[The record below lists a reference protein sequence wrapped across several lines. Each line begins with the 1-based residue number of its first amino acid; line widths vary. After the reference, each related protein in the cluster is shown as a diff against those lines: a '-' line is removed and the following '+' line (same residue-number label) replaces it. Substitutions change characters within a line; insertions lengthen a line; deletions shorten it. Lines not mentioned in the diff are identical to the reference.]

1 MNKYDKFMV
10 LLSILFVIGAL
21 ITNTILDWHQAYL
34 LSEVS
39 K

>member
-10 LLSILFVIGAL
+10 LLSIVFVIGEL
-21 ITNTILDWHQAYL
+21 ITNAILDWHQTYL
-34 LSEVS
+34 LREIS